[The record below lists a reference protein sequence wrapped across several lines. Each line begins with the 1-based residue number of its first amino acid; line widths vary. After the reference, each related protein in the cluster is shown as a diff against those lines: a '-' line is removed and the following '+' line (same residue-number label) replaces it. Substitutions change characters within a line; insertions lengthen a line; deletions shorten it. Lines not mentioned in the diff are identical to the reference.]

1 MEKTFTIAS
10 RITCVVT
17 VILLLSYFWWQT
29 SQRVGAN
36 LPPVPRKLNSLP
48 WQQVDDTDEQFIV
61 STHKQLHCCS
71 LLFVSKFHY

>member
-29 SQRVGAN
+29 SQHVGAT
-36 LPPVPRKLNSLP
+36 LPPVVQKLNSLLP
-48 WQQVDDTDEQFIV
+48 RQQVADTDEV
-61 STHKQLHCCS
+61 STHKQLQSVICRGIS
-71 LLFVSKFHY
+71 LLEY